1 VNFEITEY
9 FDDLFLQ
16 NFEKTKPH
24 NKKNH
29 SHNSYLC
36 IKIKS
41 ASFSEKSQSF
51 LAEAQPRLET
61 VEDKGIFWQR
71 CTLNVLGDLKNY
83 KFILYLPFSNRF
95 EN

>member
-36 IKIKS
+36 IKVKS
-41 ASFSEKSQSF
+41 ASFSPESQSF
-51 LAEAQPRLET
+51 LAEAQPRLEQSRT
-61 VEDKGIFWQR
+61 KAFFGR
-71 CTLNVLGDLKNY
+71 GAH
-83 KFILYLPFSNRF
+83 
-95 EN
+95 

>member
-16 NFEKTKPH
+16 NFEKTKRH

-29 SHNSYLC
+29 SHSSYLC
-36 IKIKS
+36 IKVKS
-41 ASFSEKSQSF
+41 AFFSPESQSF